1 MIETKFKQTEI
12 GLIPEDWE
20 VKTLGEVCQN
30 ALYGVG
36 AEAIAYNGVD
46 KYIRITDIDDISG
59 AYKPNPL
66 ASPSFYFDQHVVKEN
81 DLLVARTGAS
91 VGKSYLYNPT
101 DGNLIFAGF
110 LMKLNVCNAN
120 SQYVFYTT
128 KTGRYMSWVASE
140 SARTGQPGLNLEQ
153 LKCFQ
158 IPFPPLAEQVKIAK
172 TLSDVDALI
181 SDLDALI
188 AKKRDIKQGTMQ
200 QLLTGKKRLP
210 GFTDEW
216 KEKEIGEVVKIMKG
230 QSLQSKDFVNGTIPV
245 VAGGQSYAGYH
256 NTANHIETCITIS
269 ASGAYAGYI
278 WLHNYPIFASDCS
291 VMEGNDNVDVYFL
304 YNVLKL
310 NQDVI
315 YKAQTGGAQPHIHP
329 KDIAPLKVLCP
340 SLSEQQA
347 IATILTDMDN
357 EIQALE
363 AKRDKYT
370 AIKQG
375 MMQELLTGKIR
386 LV

>member
-1 MIETKFKQTEI
+1 MTETKFKQTEI

-20 VKTLGEVCQN
+20 VKSLSELCDNFTGLTYDPNDVRDFGTLVLRSSNIQNDALAFDNNVYVKMDIPERAMAKKGDVLVCVRN
-30 ALYGVG
+30 GSKAL
-36 AEAIAYNGVD
+36 I
-46 KYIRITDIDDISG
+46 
-59 AYKPNPL
+59 
-66 ASPSFYFDQHVVKEN
+66 
-81 DLLVARTGAS
+81 
-91 VGKSYLYNPT
+91 GKSAIVT
-101 DGNLIFAGF
+101 SDGMAFGAFMTVLRANDSINKDF
-110 LMKLNVCNAN
+110 LLFLWRSECIQRQIQESLGATINQITNADIN
-120 SQYVFYTT
+120 
-128 KTGRYMSWVASE
+128 RYIVA
-140 SARTGQPGLNLEQ
+140 L
-153 LKCFQ
+153 
-158 IPFPPLAEQVKIAK
+158 PPLAEQEKIAK
-172 TLSDVDALI
+172 ALSDADALI

-188 AKKRDIKQGTMQ
+188 VKKRDIKQGTMQ

>member
-91 VGKSYLYNPT
+91 VGKSYLYNTT

-172 TLSDVDALI
+172 TFSDV
-181 SDLDALI
+181 DALI

>member
-91 VGKSYLYNPT
+91 VGKSYLYNTT

-278 WLHNYPIFASDCS
+278 WLQNYPIFASDCS

>member
-91 VGKSYLYNPT
+91 VGKSYLYNTT